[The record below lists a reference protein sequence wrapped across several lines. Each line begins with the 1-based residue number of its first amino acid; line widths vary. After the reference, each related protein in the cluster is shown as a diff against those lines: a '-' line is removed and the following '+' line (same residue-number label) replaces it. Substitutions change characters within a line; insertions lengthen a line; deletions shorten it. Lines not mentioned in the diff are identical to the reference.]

1 MWNIVMGLCC
11 SSENTLPSSSLPL
24 EWCSGITNQEDSNEV
39 QSNKLS
45 IDSHELENMVKLFT
59 KRAINGVSLSIYDKT
74 SQSFVDGKYFIN
86 RNLGILTLKTVTE
99 TVIIP
104 FKAVSIIQF

>member
-1 MWNIVMGLCC
+1 MGLCC

-24 EWCSGITNQEDSNEV
+24 EWCSDITNQEDSNEV

-45 IDSHELENMVKLFT
+45 IDSHELENMVKVFT

-74 SQSFVDGKYFIN
+74 SQSFVDG
-86 RNLGILTLKTVTE
+86 ILTLKTVTE

-104 FKAVSIIQF
+104 FKAV